1 MNLTY
6 NPIEKI
12 NSVMRL
18 VPEGQKENLVTC
30 RSRGKSNICE
40 LLSSTL
46 YDNNEDPT
54 CCIFWL
60 YDTGLLEPTAA
71 YTDDKIICRPV
82 LAF

>member
-12 NSVMRL
+12 NSVMGL

-30 RSRGKSNICE
+30 RSRGESNICE
-40 LLSSTL
+40 LMSSTL
-46 YDNNEDPT
+46 YDNNEDPA